1 MSVSPISTSSYQTVG
16 GLLFP
21 VASSAVASNSGDTTT
36 ADSTS
41 TAVTGNSNNSSL
53 SSAITQS
60 LAQYNANLDLSSLLS
75 ATGQQSSSDF
85 LSNLYS
91 ALPGLS
97 GSSQNSNALSGLLNG
112 GSAPAA
118 VQLDQN
124 SATIKLQTSIQQLI
138 SNLDSSN
145 SSNSS
150 SGSNTETDFGNL
162 QQSFNSLIQNSGG
175 NPDQTSLQS
184 FLQLVATNIQG
195 SSTVGSLFSTS
206 A

>member
-21 VASSAVASNSGDTTT
+21 AASSAVTSNSGDTTT

-145 SSNSS
+145 
-150 SGSNTETDFGNL
+150 GSNTETDFGNL
-162 QQSFNSLIQNSGG
+162 QQSFNNLIQNSGG

>member
-138 SNLDSSN
+138 SNLDSR
-145 SSNSS
+145 NSS